1 MQFSNP
7 WRLVLFTSW
16 VIILIAS
23 AIYVILWQFGITS
36 FNLPFL
42 LVSDLLLF
50 AFLVVFLRFVIRE
63 YLTEKIK
70 LVYKTIQT
78 KKLTKGEKREKKV
91 DMRKDVLSDVE
102 NEVTHWAETRINEID
117 QLRKAELYRKEF
129 LGNVTHELK
138 TPLFNIQGYVSTLLQ
153 TKGADPVVTRKFLEK
168 TESNIDRMIAM
179 VDQLEAISH
188 LETGETP
195 LAYSKFNIVSLA
207 QEVYHFLDDQARQRR
222 ISLQF
227 AEVNPGPVIVYAD
240 RDKITQVLQ
249 NLVLNSIRY
258 GIDNGRTKISFYE
271 MYDTILVEVSDNGI
285 GIEEVHLPRLFERFY
300 RVDKSR
306 SRTDGGSGL
315 GLAIVKHI
323 VEAHGQTLNV
333 RSTPGIGST
342 FSFTIAKA

>member
-16 VIILIAS
+16 VVILVIS

-36 FNLPFL
+36 FNLLFL
-42 LVSDLLLF
+42 LFSDILIFLF
-50 AFLVVFLRFVIRE
+50 LIIFLRFVIRE
-63 YLTEKIK
+63 FLTEKIK
-70 LVYKTIQT
+70 LIYKTIQT
-78 KKLTKGEKREKKV
+78 KKLTKGEKRDKKL
-91 DMRKDVLSDVE
+91 DIRNDVLSDVE
-102 NEVTHWAETRINEID
+102 NEVTQWAETRMNEID
-117 QLRKAELYRKEF
+117 QLRRAELFRKEF

-138 TPLFNIQGYVSTLLQ
+138 TPLFNIQGYVSTLLHGEGPDPAII
-153 TKGADPVVTRKFLEK
+153 TKYLEK
-168 TESNIDRMIAM
+168 AESNIDRMIAM

-195 LAYSKFNIVSLA
+195 LVLSKFNIIPLV
-207 QEVYHFLDDQARQRR
+207 QEVYHYLDDQARQRK
-222 ISLQF
+222 ISLEF
-227 AEVNPGPVIVYAD
+227 AELNPGQVFVNAD
-240 RDKITQVLQ
+240 REKIGQVVQ
-249 NLVLNSIRY
+249 NLVANSIKY
-258 GIDNGRTKISFYE
+258 GIENGRTKVSFYE

-285 GIEEVHLPRLFERFY
+285 GIEQIHLPRLFERFY

-306 SRTDGGSGL
+306 SRAEGGSGL

-342 FSFTIAKA
+342 FSFTVAKA